1 MTSNPTTARSTA
13 RTPPA
18 AADRPGRKA
27 GADADDALRVLKDS
41 QAVVDELVARCA
53 PPRGRQAVP
62 DPAHACAVRSLCSEL
77 AAHLHIEEALLYPSL
92 REHGADGDTIDQA
105 EVEHE
110 CLRDLM
116 DRLVDMHPD
125 DPLFEARVRVLVE
138 IFDLHLQRERQQLRA
153 LQQRLDLPALDRRM
167 QARRDE
173 LLADRSGRQ
182 PRLRFENEDADPVGE
197 PPR

>member
-1 MTSNPTTARSTA
+1 MTSNPHSARTTARM
-13 RTPPA
+13 PPA
-18 AADRPGRKA
+18 DG
-27 GADADDALRVLKDS
+27 DDSLRLLKDS
-41 QAVVDELVARCA
+41 QAVVDELVSRCA
-53 PPRGRQAVP
+53 PPRGPQSVP

-77 AAHLHIEEALLYPSL
+77 AAHLHVEEAVLYPSL
-92 REHGADGDTIDQA
+92 REHGADGDSIDQA

-138 IFDLHLQRERQQLRA
+138 IFDLHQQRERLQLRP
-153 LQQRLDLPALDRRM
+153 LLQRLDLAALDRRM
-167 QARRDE
+167 RARRDQ
-173 LLADRSGRQ
+173 LLTERSDRQ
-182 PRLRFENEDADPVGE
+182 PGLRFENEDADPVGE